1 MQFFSLRKGK
11 IMAKLS
17 KSQLEKLQKKY
28 KTDDA
33 IGKLFGITRQA
44 VHQLR
49 TKYAIPPILDKNKER
64 DSEIVKSYSSGAPG
78 TTLAKK
84 YDLSISQTYRI
95 INESK
100 GLVTKK
106 TVKKPVKKALVKAT
120 VKVAKKE
127 AKKEVKKIVKKEVKK
142 VVKKAKKN
150 KK

>member
-1 MQFFSLRKGK
+1 
-11 IMAKLS
+11 MAKLS

-49 TKYAIPPILDKNKER
+49 TKYGIPPILDKNKDR
-64 DSEIVKSYSSGAPG
+64 DAEIVKNYNNGVPG

-84 YDLSISQTYRI
+84 HGLSISQTYRI

-100 GLVTKK
+100 GVVVKK
-106 TVKKPVKKALVKAT
+106 AAKKPAKKVSAKPVKKA
-120 VKVAKKE
+120 
-127 AKKEVKKIVKKEVKK
+127 VKKAVKK
-142 VVKKAKKN
+142 VVKKGKK
-150 KK
+150 K

>member
-1 MQFFSLRKGK
+1 
-11 IMAKLS
+11 MAKIS

-49 TKYAIPPILDKNKER
+49 TKYSIPPILEKNKER
-64 DSEIVKSYSSGAPG
+64 DSEIVKSYNNGVPG

-100 GLVTKK
+100 GVVVKKSVKKKVTKK
-106 TVKKPVKKALVKAT
+106 AAKTVAKKAAK
-120 VKVAKKE
+120 KVAKKG
-127 AKKEVKKIVKKEVKK
+127 KKK
-142 VVKKAKKN
+142 
-150 KK
+150 

>member
-1 MQFFSLRKGK
+1 
-11 IMAKLS
+11 MAKLS

-49 TKYAIPPILDKNKER
+49 TKYAIPPVLDKNKDR
-64 DSEIVKSYSSGAPG
+64 DLEIIKSYNSGAPG

-100 GLVTKK
+100 GVVTKK
-106 TVKKPVKKALVKAT
+106 AVKKPVKKAGK
-120 VKVAKKE
+120 KVVEKPVE
-127 AKKEVKKIVKKEVKK
+127 K
-142 VVKKAKKN
+142 VVKKTAKKVI
-150 KK
+150 KKAVVKPIKKAVKKTKK